1 MPDPMLH
8 RERPTPPTWETT
20 RKATNLTRLLG
31 AAETLGLPQP
41 QSIIINPY
49 GILGIHLILADE
61 WGYAAWL
68 DMLDKPVTHDFT
80 SDGRIF
86 RTAKGHWGDVYVEM
100 QTDTAVDEVAA

>member
-49 GILGIHLILADE
+49 GNLGIGLVLADA

-80 SDGRIF
+80 RDGRFF
-86 RTAKGHWGDVYVEM
+86 RTATGHWGDVYVEM
-100 QTDTAVDEVAA
+100 QTATAVDEAAT

>member
-41 QSIIINPY
+41 EGITLTPY
-49 GILGIHLILADE
+49 DALGIRLILADE

-68 DMLDKPVTHDFT
+68 DMLDMPVTHDFT
-80 SDGRIF
+80 RDGRFF